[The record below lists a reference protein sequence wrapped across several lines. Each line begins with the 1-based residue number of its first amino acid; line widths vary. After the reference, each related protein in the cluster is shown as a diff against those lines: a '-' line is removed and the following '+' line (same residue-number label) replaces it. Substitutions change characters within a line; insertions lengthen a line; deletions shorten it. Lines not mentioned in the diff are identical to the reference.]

1 MLLDFM
7 FMISEVSTVINMLKH
22 FVCET
27 I

>member
-1 MLLDFM
+1 
-7 FMISEVSTVINMLKH
+7 MISEVSTVINMLKH